1 MLTKRASW
9 KFIRWST
16 PNWVGENMENE
27 EDWII
32 DPTAKTNQ
40 SFGCLPSER
49 PLEELIE
56 CGVILIDKPSGPSS
70 HQLAAWAR
78 SMLGIKRIG
87 HGGTLDPFATGLLT
101 LLCGRS
107 TKITGEL
114 LKKPKSYVAV
124 IRFKHPIISQE
135 ISDLVSK
142 MQGEIYNVPPKE
154 SAVKIQVRTREVSKS
169 DLIQT
174 EEGDR
179 VHLLSINCE
188 AGTYIR
194 TLVRDLG
201 LLSGNECELR
211 ELHRSRTGS
220 LDDQMSCT
228 MQQLSDAVF
237 LWREHEDPRGLS
249 RLLSPVETILA
260 DIPSIVIKDGAVSAL
275 SHGAPLASPGIVS
288 IPKGLPS
295 GAMVLLSSLKGEAVA
310 IAELSVES
318 DSIPSM
324 KSGHV
329 AIPRTVIM
337 QPGVYPQTWS
347 KE

>member
-1 MLTKRASW
+1 MGRDILGEQEE
-9 KFIRWST
+9 
-16 PNWVGENMENE
+16 WVV
-27 EDWII
+27 D
-32 DPTAKTNQ
+32 DSAKTNQ
-40 SFGCLPSER
+40 AFGCHPKDRS
-49 PLEELIE
+49 LEDLLD

-124 IRFKHPIISQE
+124 IRFKHPIDDEE
-135 ISDLVSK
+135 ILGLVSK

-154 SAVKIQVRTREVSKS
+154 SAVKIQVRSREITRS

-174 EEGDR
+174 EEGGR
-179 VHLLSINCE
+179 VHLISIDCE

-194 TLVRDLG
+194 TLIRDLG
-201 LLSGNECELR
+201 LLSGNECELL
-211 ELHRSRTGS
+211 ELHRSSSGS
-220 LDDQMSCT
+220 LNDQMSCT
-228 MQQLSDAVF
+228 MQQLADAVF
-237 LWREHEDPRGLS
+237 LWREHDDPRGLS
-249 RLLSPVETILA
+249 RLLAPVETVL
-260 DIPSIVIKDGAVSAL
+260 DDMPRVMIKDGAVAAL
-275 SHGAPLASPGIVS
+275 SHGAPLARPGIVS
-288 IPKGLPS
+288 VPKGLPIGS
-295 GAMVLLSSLKGEAVA
+295 VVLLSSLKGEAVA

-318 DSIPSM
+318 DKISEM
-324 KSGHV
+324 NTGQV
-329 AIPRTVIM
+329 ATPKTVIM
-337 QPGVYPQTWS
+337 QPGNYPQTWS

>member
-1 MLTKRASW
+1 LGEQGE
-9 KFIRWST
+9 
-16 PNWVGENMENE
+16 WVV
-27 EDWII
+27 D
-32 DPTAKTNQ
+32 DSAKTNQ
-40 SFGCLPSER
+40 AFGCHPQDRS
-49 PLEELIE
+49 LEDLLE

-124 IRFKHPIISQE
+124 IRFKHPIDDGE
-135 ISDLVSK
+135 ILGLVSK

-154 SAVKIQVRTREVSKS
+154 SAVKIQVRSREITRS

-174 EEGDR
+174 EEGGR
-179 VHLLSINCE
+179 VHLISIDCD

-194 TLVRDLG
+194 TLIRDLG
-201 LLSGNECELR
+201 LLSGNECELL
-211 ELHRSRTGS
+211 ELHRSSSGS
-220 LDDQMSCT
+220 LNDQMSCT
-228 MQQLSDAVF
+228 MQQLADAVF
-237 LWREHEDPRGLS
+237 LWREHDDPRGLS
-249 RLLSPVETILA
+249 RLLAPVETVL
-260 DIPSIVIKDGAVSAL
+260 DDMPRVMIKDGAVAAL
-275 SHGAPLASPGIVS
+275 SHGAPLARPGIVS
-288 IPKGLPS
+288 VPKGLPIGS
-295 GAMVLLSSLKGEAVA
+295 VVLLSSLKGEAVA

-318 DSIPSM
+318 DKISEM
-324 KSGHV
+324 KTGQV
-329 AIPRTVIM
+329 ATPKTVIM

>member
-1 MLTKRASW
+1 M
-9 KFIRWST
+9 
-16 PNWVGENMENE
+16 NNGD
-27 EDWII
+27 DWIV
-32 DPTAKTNQ
+32 DPSAKTNR
-40 SFGCLPSER
+40 SFGCTPSER
-49 PLEELIE
+49 PFEELLE

-114 LKKPKSYVAV
+114 LKKPKRYVAV
-124 IRFKHPIISQE
+124 IRFKRPIEEDE
-135 ISDLVSK
+135 ISNLVSQ

-154 SAVKIQVRTREVSKS
+154 SAVKIQVRTRDVSKS

-174 EEGDR
+174 EEGGR

-201 LLSGNECELR
+201 LLSGNECELL
-211 ELHRSRTGS
+211 ELHRSMSGT
-220 LDDQMSCT
+220 LDDQMACT
-228 MQQLSDAVF
+228 MQQLADAVF
-237 LWREHEDPRGLS
+237 LWREHDDHHGLS
-249 RLLSPVETILA
+249 RLLSPVETVLD
-260 DIPSIVIKDGAVSAL
+260 DIPRIVIKDGAVSAL
-275 SHGAPLASPGIVS
+275 SHGAPLARPGIVS
-288 IPKGLPS
+288 VPRGFPT
-295 GAMVLLSSLKGEAVA
+295 GTMVLLSSLKGEAVA
-310 IAELSVES
+310 IAELSVGS
-318 DSIPSM
+318 DSIPGM
-324 KSGHV
+324 KSGQV
-329 AIPRTVIM
+329 ATPKTVIM
-337 QPGVYPQTWS
+337 QPGAYPQTWS

>member
-1 MLTKRASW
+1 MK
-9 KFIRWST
+9 
-16 PNWVGENMENE
+16 NGD
-27 EDWII
+27 DWIV
-32 DPTAKTNQ
+32 DPSAKTNQ

-49 PLEELIE
+49 PLEELLE

-114 LKKPKSYVAV
+114 LKKPKRYVAV
-124 IRFKHPIISQE
+124 IRFKRPIEEDE
-135 ISDLVSK
+135 ISNLVSQMK
-142 MQGEIYNVPPKE
+142 GEIYNVPPKE
-154 SAVKIQVRTREVSKS
+154 SAVKIQVRTRDVSKS

-174 EEGDR
+174 EEGGR

-201 LLSGNECELR
+201 LLSGNECELL
-211 ELHRSRTGS
+211 ELHRSMSGT
-220 LDDQMSCT
+220 LDDQMACT
-228 MQQLSDAVF
+228 MQQLADAVF
-237 LWREHEDPRGLS
+237 LWREHDDHHGLS
-249 RLLSPVETILA
+249 RLLSPVETVLD
-260 DIPSIVIKDGAVSAL
+260 DIPRIVIKDGAVSAL
-275 SHGAPLASPGIVS
+275 SHGAPLARPGIVS
-288 IPKGLPS
+288 VPRGLLTGS
-295 GAMVLLSSLKGEAVA
+295 MVLLSSLKGEAVA
-310 IAELSVES
+310 IAELSVGS
-318 DSIPSM
+318 DSIPGM
-324 KSGHV
+324 KSGQV
-329 AIPRTVIM
+329 ATPKTVIM
-337 QPGVYPQTWS
+337 QPGAYPQTWS

>member
-1 MLTKRASW
+1 MK
-9 KFIRWST
+9 
-16 PNWVGENMENE
+16 NGD
-27 EDWII
+27 DWIV
-32 DPTAKTNQ
+32 DPSAKTNQ

-49 PLEELIE
+49 PLEELLE

-114 LKKPKSYVAV
+114 LKKPKRYVAV
-124 IRFKHPIISQE
+124 IRFKRPIEEDE
-135 ISDLVSK
+135 ISNLVSQMK
-142 MQGEIYNVPPKE
+142 GEIYNVPPKE
-154 SAVKIQVRTREVSKS
+154 SAVKIQVRTRDVSKS

-174 EEGDR
+174 EEGGR

-201 LLSGNECELR
+201 LSSGNECELL
-211 ELHRSRTGS
+211 ELHRSMSGT
-220 LDDQMSCT
+220 LDDQMACT
-228 MQQLSDAVF
+228 MQQLADAVF
-237 LWREHEDPRGLS
+237 LWREHDDHRGLS
-249 RLLSPVETILA
+249 RLLSPVETVLD
-260 DIPSIVIKDGAVSAL
+260 DIPRIVIKDGAVSAL
-275 SHGAPLASPGIVS
+275 SHGAPLARPGIVS
-288 IPKGLPS
+288 VPRGLLTGS
-295 GAMVLLSSLKGEAVA
+295 MVLLSSLKGEAVA
-310 IAELSVES
+310 IAELSVGS
-318 DSIPSM
+318 DSIPGM
-324 KSGHV
+324 KSGQV
-329 AIPRTVIM
+329 ATPKTVIM
-337 QPGVYPQTWS
+337 QPGAYPQTWS